1 MNTERKHIIVILSLI
16 NIIRGK
22 NKMDIFKIKL
32 NLKKECI
39 VISLF
44 LFANIFCLILTGCSD
59 DDWADYEE
67 KVEDVSIGLESNICN
82 LDECQEELRSI
93 CSRYAKD
100 LLIVHAEYIFSKN
113 NENCAVISLS
123 KNYEK
128 NNVEYTILCEL
139 YVDMGKNTVTKI
151 KYIDGHS
158 KRVSS
163 YSVELNNEIGIQAD
177 ELYDDVIEILNSKKI
192 ETMEETQISYYS
204 DRININSYNVEGE
217 KIYCNSITQK

>member
-1 MNTERKHIIVILSLI
+1 M
-16 NIIRGK
+16 
-22 NKMDIFKIKL
+22 
-32 NLKKECI
+32 
-39 VISLF
+39 
-44 LFANIFCLILTGCSD
+44 
-59 DDWADYEE
+59 
-67 KVEDVSIGLESNICN
+67 
-82 LDECQEELRSI
+82 
-93 CSRYAKD
+93 
-100 LLIVHAEYIFSKN
+100 IVHAEYIFSKN

>member
-67 KVEDVSIGLESNICN
+67 KV
-82 LDECQEELRSI
+82 
-93 CSRYAKD
+93 
-100 LLIVHAEYIFSKN
+100 
-113 NENCAVISLS
+113 
-123 KNYEK
+123 
-128 NNVEYTILCEL
+128 
-139 YVDMGKNTVTKI
+139 
-151 KYIDGHS
+151 
-158 KRVSS
+158 
-163 YSVELNNEIGIQAD
+163 
-177 ELYDDVIEILNSKKI
+177 
-192 ETMEETQISYYS
+192 
-204 DRININSYNVEGE
+204 
-217 KIYCNSITQK
+217 

>member
-128 NNVEYTILCEL
+128 ITLNTLFYASYMLIWVKILL
-139 YVDMGKNTVTKI
+139 
-151 KYIDGHS
+151 
-158 KRVSS
+158 
-163 YSVELNNEIGIQAD
+163 
-177 ELYDDVIEILNSKKI
+177 
-192 ETMEETQISYYS
+192 
-204 DRININSYNVEGE
+204 
-217 KIYCNSITQK
+217 QK